1 MNFVRELDTIEI
13 FESNIQKL
21 NFVPEL
27 DTIEILEEI
36 MTNSFQRSPRITEPV
51 YLMNDEM
58 NQELTDYILEPVETG
73 RDQNRAMVP
82 VRTEPAVDFQRQSSH
97 TQEHISTIMQ
107 GLMDPTEHDFLPGCT
122 EEPVPTLFTH
132 IDVSTLDLSP
142 AIASEVFFD
151 IFNFTKCKKFQPK
164 IEYPE
169 HVLRANGIS
178 FVSKDGRLFATN
190 RGKDNKHI
198 FFGLGNFDRS
208 RSPGTHLLV
217 YLSVPGKHDKINA
230 CAACVEK
237 YGSHDFMEVSYRG
250 QRQQKIVNLSDG
262 AAAIVCPIV
271 ENIGE
276 ENDRIYQ
283 IKFNCFTSHL
293 KDNKT
298 DRVKLIFGI
307 VNSAITEQIWEHKV
321 ELEVTANPGRDSG
334 CFVPAAKR
342 KVEPGL
348 PVNDNK
354 RPKLSTVKTERT
366 SFEFLSPAAKQMIAS
381 KMQPE
386 HQQQFMAS
394 MNRRFFTMLDM
405 EIEMFSNQQ
414 NATG

>member
-1 MNFVRELDTIEI
+1 LQEAKIQNLRESNTHNLNYLQELDTIDI
-13 FESNIQKL
+13 F
-21 NFVPEL
+21 
-27 DTIEILEEI
+27 EEI
-36 MTNSFQRSPRITEPV
+36 MTNSFQRSPRIAEPV

-58 NQELTDYILEPVETG
+58 NQELTDFILEPVETG
-73 RDQNRAMVP
+73 RDENRAVA
-82 VRTEPAVDFQRQSSH
+82 VRAEPAVEFQRQTSH
-97 TQEHISTIMQ
+97 TQDHISTIMQ
-107 GLMDPTEHDFLPGCT
+107 GLMDPSTQNFDESFGACSD
-122 EEPVPTLFTH
+122 EPVPTLFTH
-132 IDVSTLDLSP
+132 IDVSTLDLTP
-142 AIASEVFFD
+142 EIASEVFRD
-151 IFNFTKCKKFQPK
+151 VFNFTKCKKFQPE

-237 YGSHDFMEVSYRG
+237 YDSTEFMEISFRG
-250 QRQQKIVNLSDG
+250 QRQQKKVTLSNG
-262 AAAIVCPIV
+262 ASAIVCPIV
-271 ENIGE
+271 ETIGE
-276 ENDRIYQ
+276 ENNRIYH

-293 KDNKT
+293 KDQKT

-307 VNSAITEQIWEHKV
+307 VNSGMTEQIWDHKV

-366 SFEFLSPAAKQMIAS
+366 TFEFLSPAAKQMIAS

-386 HQQQFMAS
+386 HQQQFMAN
-394 MNRRFFTMLDM
+394 MNRRFFTTLDM
-405 EIEMFSNQQ
+405 EIEMFCSQQ